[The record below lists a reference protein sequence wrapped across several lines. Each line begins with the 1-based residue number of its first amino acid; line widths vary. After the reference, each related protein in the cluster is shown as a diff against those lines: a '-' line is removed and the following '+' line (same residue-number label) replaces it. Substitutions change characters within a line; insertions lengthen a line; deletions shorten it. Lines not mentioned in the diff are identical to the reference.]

1 MMGLIRMR
9 ILLSACLIL
18 LINIAGAVVPP
29 LMKGLSWEAEDGLI
43 EGKFIV
49 ENGAIRQDGWALSD
63 TVESSLR
70 GKASYKFIIPEE
82 GKYLL
87 KLLVKGESLSNNSFL
102 VNIDNNP
109 SSPEMIWDFPVTTGF
124 EERTVSHRGNGND
137 NENEFTPMVF
147 ALSAGEHTLIIFGRE
162 ADSMIDRISFEKM
175 PDIST
180 RPIVFTPNGD
190 GENDLLFIHQS
201 GDVKIFD
208 RSGIFIA
215 EIAAPAYWDGR
226 DKNGNIVS
234 SGAYILQLEG
244 EKPQV
249 INLVK

>member
-1 MMGLIRMR
+1 MGLLRMR
-9 ILLSACLIL
+9 IIFSACLIL
-18 LINIAGAVVPP
+18 LINIAGAAIPP
-29 LMKGLSWEAEDGLI
+29 LMNGLSWEAEAGLI
-43 EGKFIV
+43 EGKFVV
-49 ENGAIRQDGWALSD
+49 ENSAIRQEGWALSD
-63 TVESSLR
+63 TIESPLR
-70 GKASYKFIIPEE
+70 GKASYTFIVPEG

-102 VNIDNNP
+102 VNIDSNP

-124 EERTVSHRGNGND
+124 EERTVSHRGAGND
-137 NENEFTPMVF
+137 SENEFTPMIF
-147 ALSAGEHTLIIFGRE
+147 SLSAGEHTLIIMGRE
-162 ADSMIDRISFEKM
+162 ANAMMDRISFEKI
-175 PDIST
+175 PDISAK
-180 RPIVFTPNGD
+180 PIVFTPDGD

-201 GDVKIFD
+201 GDAKIFD
-208 RSGIFIA
+208 RSGVFIA

-234 SGAYILQLEG
+234 AGAYILQLEG